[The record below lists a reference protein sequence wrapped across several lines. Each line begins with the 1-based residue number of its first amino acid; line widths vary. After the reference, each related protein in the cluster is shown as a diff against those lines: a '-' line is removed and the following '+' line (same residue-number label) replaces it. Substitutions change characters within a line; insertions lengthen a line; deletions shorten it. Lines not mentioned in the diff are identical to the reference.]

1 MNNVE
6 TFSSL
11 TKEKKEAA
19 MLLSIGTF
27 LEYFDL
33 MLYVHMA
40 VFLNELF
47 FPKSDPYTSALISAF
62 AFCSTYAL
70 RPFGALLFGYI
81 GDNIG
86 RKITVILT
94 TLLMAFSCFIMAII
108 PTYAQIGI
116 ASAWIITLCRAL
128 QGITSMGEA
137 MGAQLYLIETLKP
150 PIRYPATAF
159 VTFCSVVGTIVALFT
174 AFMVTS
180 FNLNWRFAFILG
192 CVIASV
198 GVAARTGL
206 RETTDFI
213 DAKRRIKKIT
223 EKSEVDPN
231 LLKHS
236 IVWQQKTNIK
246 NLVALFLIQLVWPVC
261 SYFVFIYC
269 GNILRTSFGYSAAQ
283 IIREN
288 LYISI
293 VNLFVIIFLSICSY
307 KIYPLKIVKKWL
319 IPLFYI
325 LILAI
330 PFWMQHYNTAFD
342 LFLIRLLI
350 IVLHPVDYLVSP
362 ISYVHIPVFKRFT
375 SVSLAFAISH
385 SLGYVISS
393 FAMVYLIKIFNY
405 WGLVIM
411 LFPIVTGFTWAVSH
425 FEKLEQAALSANTP
439 HNQSQ
444 AL

>member
-1 MNNVE
+1 MNDIE
-6 TFSSL
+6 TFSLLSR
-11 TKEKKEAA
+11 EKKEAA
-19 MLLSIGTF
+19 ALLSIGTL

-47 FPKSDPYTSALISAF
+47 FPKTDPHTHALISAF

-70 RPFGALLFGYI
+70 RPFGAILFGYI
-81 GDNIG
+81 GDTLG
-86 RKITVILT
+86 RKITVIIT
-94 TLLMAFSCFIMAII
+94 TFLMAFSCCIMATI

-116 ASAWIITLCRAL
+116 AAAWIVTACRAL

-150 PIRYPATAF
+150 PVRYPAIAL
-159 VTFCSVVGTIVALFT
+159 VTIFSVVGTIIALFT

-180 FNLNWRFAFILG
+180 FDFNWRFAFLFGAI
-192 CVIASV
+192 IASI
-198 GVAARTGL
+198 GTAARTGL

-213 DAKRRIKKIT
+213 DAKRRIIHIT
-223 EKSEVDPN
+223 EKSEVNPK
-231 LLKHS
+231 LLTKS
-236 IVWQQKTNIK
+236 IVWQEKLNYKT
-246 NLVALFLIQLVWPVC
+246 LVALFLIQLIWPVC

-269 GNILRTSFGYSAAQ
+269 GNILKTSFGFTAAQ

-293 VNLFVIIFLSICSY
+293 INLIAIIFLGSLSY
-307 KIYPLKIVKKWL
+307 KIHPLKIVKNWL
-319 IPLFYI
+319 IPVFYVLI
-325 LILAI
+325 LII
-330 PFWMQHYNTAFD
+330 PFWMQHFNNSRD

-350 IVLHPVDYLVSP
+350 IILHPVDYLVAP
-362 ISYVHIPVFKRFT
+362 ISYLHIPVFKRFT
-375 SVSLAFAISH
+375 YVSLAFALSH

-393 FAMVYLIKIFNY
+393 FMMVYLIEQFNY

-411 LFPIVTGFTWAVSH
+411 LLPIITGFMWAVVH
-425 FEKLEQAALSANTP
+425 FEKLEKERMSTNT
-439 HNQSQ
+439 HQMQ
-444 AL
+444 KT